1 MRRLYSRYGKS
12 LWQFVRF
19 GIVGGSGVV
28 VNLLVVVILQRELGR
43 IWPSAAYDGI
53 WWSIPF
59 TDFNVRWYH
68 VMSTVAFFVA
78 NVFNFQLNRWWT
90 FKSSKEAGWFREYW
104 PFLTVGL
111 VAQGIGLGILTLL
124 LHHSSPIALPTSVFD
139 DSTGLRTR
147 FYWAQLIMVL
157 MTVPI
162 SFLLNKFWTFRA
174 VRRLRQEVPGPD
186 RLTGELKGQG

>member
-1 MRRLYSRYGKS
+1 MHTLISRYGNS
-12 LWQFVRF
+12 MRQFLRF
-19 GIVGGSGVV
+19 GLVGGAGVV
-28 VNLLVVVILQRELGR
+28 VNLLVVIILKRELSG

-59 TDFNVRWYH
+59 TDYNVRWYH

-90 FKSSKEAGWFREYW
+90 FNSRRAAPWFREYW

-111 VAQGIGLGILTLL
+111 VAQGIGLVLLTLM
-124 LHHSSPIALPTSVFD
+124 LHPQSPAALPADILD

-147 FYWAQLIMVL
+147 LYWAQLIMVVF
-157 MTVPI
+157 TVPV

-174 VRRLRQEVPGPD
+174 VRQARVEVQEED
-186 RLTGELKGQG
+186 ATSESQGHQG